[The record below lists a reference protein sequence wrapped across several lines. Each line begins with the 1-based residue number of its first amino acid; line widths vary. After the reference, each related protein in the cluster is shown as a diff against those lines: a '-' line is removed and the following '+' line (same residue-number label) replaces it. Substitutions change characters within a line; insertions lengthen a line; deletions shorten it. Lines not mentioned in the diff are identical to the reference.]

1 MNTGKTLF
9 AQLMD
14 FLPWTTFTRI
24 VDRYGGDHRV
34 RTLSCAEQYRS
45 MAFAQ
50 LTCRESLRDIETCL
64 SVHASKLY
72 HMGFRQP
79 VRRST
84 LADANERRDWRIH
97 AALAQRL
104 ITQARTLYVDEE
116 LGLDLTNTVYALDST
131 TIALCLSV
139 FPWVHFRTTKAAVKM
154 HTLLDLRG
162 NIPSF
167 IHISDGKLHDVHAL
181 DMLLPEAGAI
191 YVVDRGYVDFA
202 RLYVLHQ
209 AGAFFVTRAKSNID
223 AHRVFSA
230 PTDRSTG
237 IICDQTISLDG
248 FYTRQDYPELLRRIR
263 FKDPESG
270 KTLVFITNNFSLP
283 AATICA
289 LYKSRWQVELFFKWI
304 KQHLRI
310 KQFYGTSEN
319 AVKTQIWIAVSVYVL
334 VAIVKK
340 RLDLDASLYTLLQ
353 ILSVTLFE
361 KMPIHQALAGDENR
375 CNASQITNQL
385 NLFDFNRTLVNPH
398 AEKTEQPN
406 NQRGDDQQNENPRC
420 SYSLE
425 RLRQCIHDGYLA
437 VPILAEYTRRAVT
450 ASRRGQNL
458 ARVGKTD
465 VNGAADSAFRWEI
478 IAGGGYGPAKRARGG
493 GAPERCGRSGG
504 GGSFASAAQ
513 WKRRLHWRLKDGSD
527 LSRFRGFVCEMWLA
541 HDILWFSG
549 SKSLIHRMSLATMEW
564 SDGSLVRRPDR
575 AWRRGAAR
583 PGRSHAR
590 PYHAAADGVARA
602 HDPALR

>member
-139 FPWVHFRTTKAAVKM
+139 FPWAHFRTTKAAVKM

-223 AHRVFSA
+223 AHRVYSA

-248 FYTRQDYPELLRRIR
+248 FYTRQDYPEFLRRIR

-319 AVKTQIWIAVSVYVL
+319 AVKTQIW
-334 VAIVKK
+334 
-340 RLDLDASLYTLLQ
+340 
-353 ILSVTLFE
+353 
-361 KMPIHQALAGDENR
+361 
-375 CNASQITNQL
+375 
-385 NLFDFNRTLVNPH
+385 
-398 AEKTEQPN
+398 
-406 NQRGDDQQNENPRC
+406 
-420 SYSLE
+420 
-425 RLRQCIHDGYLA
+425 
-437 VPILAEYTRRAVT
+437 
-450 ASRRGQNL
+450 
-458 ARVGKTD
+458 RVGKTD

-493 GAPERCGRSGG
+493 GAPERRGRSGG
-504 GGSFASAAQ
+504 GGSFASR
-513 WKRRLHWRLKDGSD
+513 KGSAWHGS
-527 LSRFRGFVCEMWLA
+527 LEVASHASRQA
-541 HDILWFSG
+541 HDARWPVPTTG
-549 SKSLIHRMSLATMEW
+549 TP
-564 SDGSLVRRPDR
+564 RPTAYICGR
-575 AWRRGAAR
+575 PPRGRSARRGQPSR
-583 PGRSHAR
+583 PWPCGGRPSAGCFPTAGH
-590 PYHAAADGVARA
+590 RA
-602 HDPALR
+602 

>member
-50 LTCRESLRDIETCL
+50 LTYRESLRDIETCL

-84 LADANERRDWRIH
+84 LAD
-97 AALAQRL
+97 
-104 ITQARTLYVDEE
+104 
-116 LGLDLTNTVYALDST
+116 
-131 TIALCLSV
+131 
-139 FPWVHFRTTKAAVKM
+139 
-154 HTLLDLRG
+154 
-162 NIPSF
+162 
-167 IHISDGKLHDVHAL
+167 
-181 DMLLPEAGAI
+181 AI

-223 AHRVFSA
+223 AHRVYSA

-353 ILSVTLFE
+353 TLSVTLFE

-385 NLFDFNRTLVNPH
+385 NLFDF
-398 AEKTEQPN
+398 
-406 NQRGDDQQNENPRC
+406 
-420 SYSLE
+420 
-425 RLRQCIHDGYLA
+425 
-437 VPILAEYTRRAVT
+437 
-450 ASRRGQNL
+450 
-458 ARVGKTD
+458 
-465 VNGAADSAFRWEI
+465 
-478 IAGGGYGPAKRARGG
+478 
-493 GAPERCGRSGG
+493 
-504 GGSFASAAQ
+504 
-513 WKRRLHWRLKDGSD
+513 
-527 LSRFRGFVCEMWLA
+527 
-541 HDILWFSG
+541 
-549 SKSLIHRMSLATMEW
+549 
-564 SDGSLVRRPDR
+564 
-575 AWRRGAAR
+575 
-583 PGRSHAR
+583 
-590 PYHAAADGVARA
+590 
-602 HDPALR
+602 

>member
-50 LTCRESLRDIETCL
+50 LTYRESLRDIETCL

-139 FPWVHFRTTKAAVKM
+139 FPWAHFRTTKAAVKM

-162 NIPSF
+162 NVPSF

-223 AHRVFSA
+223 AHRVYSA

-248 FYTRQDYPELLRRIR
+248 FYTRQDYPELL
-263 FKDPESG
+263 
-270 KTLVFITNNFSLP
+270 
-283 AATICA
+283 
-289 LYKSRWQVELFFKWI
+289 
-304 KQHLRI
+304 
-310 KQFYGTSEN
+310 
-319 AVKTQIWIAVSVYVL
+319 
-334 VAIVKK
+334 
-340 RLDLDASLYTLLQ
+340 
-353 ILSVTLFE
+353 
-361 KMPIHQALAGDENR
+361 PI
-375 CNASQITNQL
+375 
-385 NLFDFNRTLVNPH
+385 FNRTLVPVNIKRTLHRPVRFRRLPGTISYLV
-398 AEKTEQPN
+398 AVVIPDIAAPPSGRIVE
-406 NQRGDDQQNENPRC
+406 GDDRELLFDHYAEQEEGRHGHGQREPRP
-420 SYSLE
+420 
-425 RLRQCIHDGYLA
+425 RPA
-437 VPILAEYTRRAVT
+437 AAAMARRA
-450 ASRRGQNL
+450 AQISRVVHDCLLKAVRHRLGFL
-458 ARVGKTD
+458 LPRT
-465 VNGAADSAFRWEI
+465 
-478 IAGGGYGPAKRARGG
+478 
-493 GAPERCGRSGG
+493 
-504 GGSFASAAQ
+504 GS
-513 WKRRLHWRLKDGSD
+513 R
-527 LSRFRGFVCEMWLA
+527 
-541 HDILWFSG
+541 
-549 SKSLIHRMSLATMEW
+549 
-564 SDGSLVRRPDR
+564 
-575 AWRRGAAR
+575 
-583 PGRSHAR
+583 
-590 PYHAAADGVARA
+590 
-602 HDPALR
+602 